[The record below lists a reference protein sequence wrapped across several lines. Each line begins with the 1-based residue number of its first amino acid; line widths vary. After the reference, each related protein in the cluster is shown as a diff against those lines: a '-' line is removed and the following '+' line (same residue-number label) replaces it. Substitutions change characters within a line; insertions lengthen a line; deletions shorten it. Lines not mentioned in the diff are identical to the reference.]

1 VKEPRL
7 DENTMT
13 KPVMHCVKSLT
24 IRGNLGLLKI
34 VVFPSVTYLELSS
47 SSWGHLSGQDIPHRV
62 EILKT
67 KDVDFDLDSLDSAK
81 VFRTIRTFEGV
92 DSTINW
98 LNDGIFSLSRVR
110 SLHMEEMRIR
120 VDGGMR
126 QPLDL
131 PSILCNHESIETMDD
146 LHLIRMAITHA
157 TVGTIRMLR
166 GLSTLIIEEC
176 YFEDDALSHL
186 HHMLMPQSRESSLP
200 HLRFLRLSG
209 FQRTPELKYPYG
221 EYSRID
227 IRQLITDA
235 MSGPPPLHI
244 EPGWFK
250 HWPPSGFRFWD
261 EVPFPR
267 SDELSDISPTFSW

>member
-1 VKEPRL
+1 VKEPRP
-7 DENTMT
+7 DENTMAI
-13 KPVMHCVKSLT
+13 PVMPCVKSLI

-34 VVFPSVTYLELSS
+34 VIFPNVTYLELLSTP
-47 SSWGHLSGQDIPHRV
+47 WGHLSVQDIPRRV
-62 EILKT
+62 ETLKT
-67 KDVDFDLDSLDSAK
+67 KDVDFDLDSLDSAR
-81 VFRTIRTFEGV
+81 VFRTIRIFEGV
-92 DSTINW
+92 DTTINW
-98 LNDGIFSLSRVR
+98 LIDGIFSLSRVR

-120 VDGGMR
+120 VDGGIR

-131 PSILCNHESIETMDD
+131 PSILCNHESIETIED

-157 TVGTIRMLR
+157 TIGTIRMLR
-166 GLSTLIIEEC
+166 GLSTLTIEEC
-176 YFEDDALSHL
+176 YFEDDAFSHL

-209 FQRTPELKYPYG
+209 FQRTPELEYPYG

-244 EPGWFK
+244 EPGGFK

-261 EVPFPR
+261 EAPLPR
-267 SDELSDISPTFSW
+267 SDEFSGISPTFS